1 MKPVKPMPFNGS
13 PWKETMKGPP
23 FDRSHSRAEL
33 LVHLGLGASVLA
45 AVILAVGTM
54 LNFGSNVD
62 TIATRLT
69 VPPPGA
75 GIHSLVGDPQSP
87 TNLAIRQSAASL
99 PGTVAPTNTQPTAA
113 QPAPNR
119 TAG

>member
-1 MKPVKPMPFNGS
+1 
-13 PWKETMKGPP
+13 MKGLPL
-23 FDRSHSRAEL
+23 DQSHSRADL

-54 LNFGSNVD
+54 LNFGSNMD
-62 TIATRLT
+62 TIAARLT
-69 VPPPGA
+69 MPPPGA
-75 GIHSLVGDPQSP
+75 DLHYLVGDRQSP
-87 TNLAIRQSAASL
+87 TNLAIRQSPASL
-99 PGTVAPTNTQPTAA
+99 SGTLVPTNVQPAAA

>member
-1 MKPVKPMPFNGS
+1 
-13 PWKETMKGPP
+13 MKGLSL
-23 FDRSHSRAEL
+23 DRSHSRAEL

-75 GIHSLVGDPQSP
+75 DVHFLVGDPQSP
-87 TNLAIRQSAASL
+87 TNLAIRQSPASL
-99 PGTVAPTNTQPTAA
+99 PGTLAPTNAQPTAA
-113 QPAPNR
+113 WTGR
-119 TAG
+119 S

>member
-1 MKPVKPMPFNGS
+1 
-13 PWKETMKGPP
+13 MKGLPLDP
-23 FDRSHSRAEL
+23 SHSRADL

-62 TIATRLT
+62 EIATRLT
-69 VPPPGA
+69 APPAGA
-75 GIHSLVGDPQSP
+75 DIHYIVGDPQSP
-87 TNLAIRQSAASL
+87 TNLASRQSPANQAGAVL
-99 PGTVAPTNTQPTAA
+99 LTNAQPTAA
-113 QPAPNR
+113 HPAPNR

>member
-1 MKPVKPMPFNGS
+1 
-13 PWKETMKGPP
+13 MKGLP
-23 FDRSHSRAEL
+23 FDRSHARADL

-45 AVILAVGTM
+45 SVILAVGTM

-62 TIATRLT
+62 AIATRLT

-75 GIHSLVGDPQSP
+75 DIQYLVGDPQSP
-87 TNLAIRQSAASL
+87 TNLASRQSPANQAGAVV
-99 PGTVAPTNTQPTAA
+99 PTNAQPTVAR
-113 QPAPNR
+113 PAPNR